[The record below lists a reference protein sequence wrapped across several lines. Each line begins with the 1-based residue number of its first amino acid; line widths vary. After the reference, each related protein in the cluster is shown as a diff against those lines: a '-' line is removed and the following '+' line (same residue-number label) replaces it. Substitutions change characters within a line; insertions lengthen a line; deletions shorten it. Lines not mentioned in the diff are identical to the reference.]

1 MHWSPF
7 WIPDGKPLS
16 AAQFIESLYGQ
27 LPELFKDED
36 ELRAIWSKPD
46 TRKRLLQGL
55 EEKGFGGEQLAEVS
69 KMIDA
74 EDSDLFDVLA
84 YIAFTLVPRSRAD
97 RVESRKDHIFSKYSS
112 KEQQFLAFVLDHYV
126 ALGVS
131 ELDQE
136 KLPGFIE
143 LKYHSMSDAVAELG
157 SVGGIREVFV
167 GFQEQLYASRA

>member
-1 MHWSPF
+1 M
-7 WIPDGKPLS
+7 S

-36 ELRAIWSKPD
+36 ELRSIWSKPD

-74 EDSDLFDVLA
+74 ENSDLFDVLA
-84 YIAFTLVPRSRAD
+84 YIAFTLAPVSRAE
-97 RVESRKDHIFSKYSS
+97 RVESRKDNIFAKYSS
-112 KEQQFLAFVLDHYV
+112 NEQQFLAFVLDHYV
-126 ALGVS
+126 AIGVS

-136 KLPGFIE
+136 KLPALLN
-143 LKYHSMSDAVAELG
+143 LKYNSVSDAVAELG
-157 SVGGIREVFV
+157 SVGLIREVFV
-167 GFQEQLYASRA
+167 GFQRYLYMF

>member
-1 MHWSPF
+1 M
-7 WIPDGKPLS
+7 S

-36 ELRAIWSKPD
+36 ELRAIWGKPD

-84 YIAFTLVPRSRAD
+84 YIAFTLAPMSRAE
-97 RVESRKDHIFSKYSS
+97 RVETRKNNIFSKYSS

-126 ALGVS
+126 AVGVS
-131 ELDQE
+131 ELEQE
-136 KLPGFIE
+136 KLPA
-143 LKYHSMSDAVAELG
+143 LLSLRYNSVSDAVAELG
-157 SVGGIREVFV
+157 NVADIREVFV
-167 GFQEQLYASRA
+167 GFQRYLYAPQNM